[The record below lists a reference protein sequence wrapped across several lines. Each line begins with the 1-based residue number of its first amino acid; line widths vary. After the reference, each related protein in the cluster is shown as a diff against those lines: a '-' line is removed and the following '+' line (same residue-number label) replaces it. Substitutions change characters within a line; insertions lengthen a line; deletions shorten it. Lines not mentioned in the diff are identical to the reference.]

1 MIMDTIAIVCI
12 VVAFALGALLVYLVK
27 GKGVSQKDVDA
38 RVEAETKS
46 LSEKLTELQGQKQ
59 KAEAEA
65 TEIKNKCN
73 TEVKNYADQISQLKS
88 QLEDALSG
96 KVDDVIKDKL
106 QSAEK
111 SIQEVEKLKKKV
123 SKLEEDLEE
132 AEDDVESQKKKLKA
146 KETENGELLDEI
158 AKKKKEISQLTEDL
172 DATKTQL
179 AEKLEELNLKMDSL
193 TFVQEILTAQQTTDA
208 SVQQRY
214 DLVDKIAN
222 YVNTELSDDLKSVK
236 DNSLET
242 PDFKNRLSQ
251 WKAVTRK
258 NWLDGKTTIA
268 FVGEF
273 SAGKTSIVNR
283 ILSQDDPTVP
293 TLPVSTK
300 ATTAIPTYI
309 SGTPY
314 ATSYNFLSKDNVL
327 KNISEET
334 FKMVS
339 KEVLDQVGGVS
350 ALIENFVMK
359 YKNPNLEQMSI
370 LDTPGFN
377 SNDPEDARHTLD
389 VINECDALFWVFD
402 VNAGT
407 VNRSSID
414 LIRENLKKPLY
425 VVINK
430 VDTKATS
437 EVDKVENLI
446 KGTLANEGI
455 NVVQFIRFSAKAPLS
470 EIMDPISNVPH
481 DDSKA
486 DFLNYVLGLV
496 EKVHNKKRNDMANAN
511 KRFQNLERKGNEIVN
526 QYNQA
531 TNELWNECNEAYQ
544 LPKWTEHLFSKDR
557 FEMSKYEGNRL
568 QTLLQDIAEDKM
580 NLLANLFN
588 ERVQNAQDAQH
599 AYEETNMLKSQVNI
613 LDRSVQQLKKL
624 ISEFNHRDA

>member
-1 MIMDTIAIVCI
+1 MDTIAIVCI
-12 VVAFALGALLVYLVK
+12 VVAFVLGALLVYLVK

-38 RVEAETKS
+38 RVVAETKS

-73 TEVKNYADQISQLKS
+73 TEVKNYTDQISQLKS

-172 DATKTQL
+172 DATKTLL